1 MEITI
6 LFDSKGLNRK
16 FRIGWG
22 VSYLINGQVLFDTG
36 ERSSYLFR
44 NMEHM
49 GINISDIKSVV
60 ISHDHWDHIN
70 GLWDLLRERPGL
82 DIYVCS
88 GFSKEFRNKLEK
100 YKCNII
106 EAESFMRIADGI
118 YTTGQIEGMYHFD
131 YIAEQAL
138 VLETDR
144 GLTIVTGCAHPGI
157 IKIVEYVMNNIK
169 KHLYLIMGGLHLLNK
184 SAREINNINNTFRQL
199 GIENVGPTHCT
210 GEEAIVIFKES
221 YKANCIDV
229 KVGKTIEV

>member
-1 MEITI
+1 MEIKI

-22 VSYLINGQVLFDTG
+22 VSYLINSQVLFDTG

-44 NMEHM
+44 NMGQM

-82 DIYVCS
+82 NIYVCS
-88 GFSKEFRNKLEK
+88 GFSKELRNKLEK
-100 YKCNII
+100 YKCTII

-118 YTTGQIEGMYHFD
+118 YTTGQIEGMYHSD

-157 IKIVEYVMNNIK
+157 IKIVEYVTDNIKNNI
-169 KHLYLIMGGLHLLNK
+169 HLIMGGLHLLNK
-184 SAREINNINNTFRQL
+184 SAREINNINNTLRQL

>member
-1 MEITI
+1 MEIKI
-6 LFDSKGLNRK
+6 LFDSKGVNRK

-22 VSYLINGQVLFDTG
+22 ISYLINGQVLFDTG

-44 NMEHM
+44 NMDSM

-70 GLWDLLRERPGL
+70 GLWDILRERPGL

-88 GFSKEFRNKLEK
+88 GFSKEVRNKLEK
-100 YKCNII
+100 YKCTII

-118 YTTGQIEGMYHFD
+118 YTTGQIEGMYNMN

-157 IKIVEYVMNNIK
+157 IKIVEYVTDNIKNNI
-169 KHLYLIMGGLHLLNK
+169 HLIMGGFHLLKK
-184 SAREINNINNTFRQL
+184 SVSEIKDINSTFQQL
-199 GIENVGPTHCT
+199 GIEHIGPSHCT
-210 GEEAIVIFKES
+210 GEEAIGIFKES
-221 YKANCIDV
+221 YKTHCIDIQ
-229 KVGKTIEV
+229 VGKIIEV